1 MDVYLWAPSAN
12 KVKLL
17 VYDKDDQDKLLDTI
31 ELLKDKKGVWK
42 KTIYAKGAIKN
53 FNKKE
58 DTIIYEVHVRD
69 FTSDKNLKLKAPFG
83 TFKAFI
89 EKLDYIKSLGIT
101 HIQLLPILSYYNIDE
116 SRRNETSYNY
126 LGKSPNYNWGYDPQ
140 SYFAL
145 SGMYSTD
152 PSDATK
158 VIAEFKELVYE
169 IHKRGM
175 GVILDVVY
183 NYSAKLNIFEDIEPE
198 YYHFMD
204 AENRTLR
211 ESLQG
216 IDSCI

>member
-1 MDVYLWAPSAN
+1 M
-12 KVKLL
+12 
-17 VYDKDDQDKLLDTI
+17 
-31 ELLKDKKGVWK
+31 
-42 KTIYAKGAIKN
+42 
-53 FNKKE
+53 
-58 DTIIYEVHVRD
+58 HVRD

-126 LGKSPNYNWGYDPQ
+126 LGKSTNYNWGYDPQ

-175 GVILDVVY
+175 GVILNVVY

-204 AENRTLR
+204 AENRAKTNFGGGRLASTHYMTKR
-211 ESLQG
+211 LILDSIKYLMNEYK
-216 IDSCI
+216 IDGFRFDMMGDHDAKTMQLIADEAKKINKNVILLGEGWKT

>member
-1 MDVYLWAPSAN
+1 M
-12 KVKLL
+12 
-17 VYDKDDQDKLLDTI
+17 
-31 ELLKDKKGVWK
+31 
-42 KTIYAKGAIKN
+42 
-53 FNKKE
+53 
-58 DTIIYEVHVRD
+58 HVRD

-158 VIAEFKELVYE
+158 VIAEFKELVSE

-183 NYSAKLNIFEDIEPE
+183 NNSAKLNIFEDIEPE

-204 AENRTLR
+204 AENRAKTNFGGGRLASTHYMTKR
-211 ESLQG
+211 FMLDSIKYLMNEYK
-216 IDSCI
+216 IDGFRFDMMEDHDAKTMQLIADEAKKINKNVILLGEGWKT